1 MSQKEEVISGLLNEF
16 KDHRNAIME
25 MIGDL
30 EKIKVNIE
38 RLLPENLDARYIRFF
53 EEKVK
58 SMTALFNALLDM
70 RKEITK
76 NLKDEIEIRRKI
88 DYAEKGQ
95 DISDVIDIRGLVN
108 KVEDFQK
115 KKQLIK
121 QKHLETAKR
130 ETDEI
135 SRTIDVTKVSD
146 SKAN

>member
-1 MSQKEEVISGLLNEF
+1 MANNEQLVAELLNEF
-16 KDHRNAIME
+16 KIHRDAIMD

-30 EKIKVNIE
+30 EKIKINID
-38 RLLPENLDARYIRFF
+38 RLLPENLDARYVRFF

-76 NLKDEIEIRRKI
+76 SLKDEIEIRRKVH
-88 DYAEKGQ
+88 YSEKAR

-108 KVEDFQK
+108 KVEDLQK
-115 KKQLIK
+115 KKEKIK
-121 QKHLETAKR
+121 KKHLETAKR

-135 SRTIDVTKVSD
+135 SKTIDVTKVS
-146 SKAN
+146 NG